1 MSYAE
6 LKLTRADM
14 KIMHNKGVF
23 CYNMRK
29 GKGLSPRNISG
40 DYIEAT
46 MGMKI
51 DLVV

>member
-6 LKLTRADM
+6 LELTRADM
-14 KIMHNKGVF
+14 KIMNNKGVF

-29 GKGLSPRNISG
+29 EKGLSTLNISG
-40 DYIEAT
+40 DYIDIL
-46 MGMKI
+46 MGIKL